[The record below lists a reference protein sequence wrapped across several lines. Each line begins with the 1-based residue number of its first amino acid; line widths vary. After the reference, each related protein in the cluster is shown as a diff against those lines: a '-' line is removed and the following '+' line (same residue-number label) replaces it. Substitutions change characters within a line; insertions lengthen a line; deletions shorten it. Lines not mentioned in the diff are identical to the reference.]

1 MEGGRV
7 LGWGGEG
14 LGRGDGVGGSGVG
27 RTGEREKKLV
37 VGRASLEHEME
48 GGPRVFMGVS
58 LAKTLSSGGYG
69 S

>member
-1 MEGGRV
+1 
-7 LGWGGEG
+7 